1 MNSIIKRL
9 GKICLG
15 LGVMLVPVLG
25 FGQSDGLQKLGDI
38 NKKHQ
43 EELVT
48 RLSAQNEKFH
58 YVNEAFD
65 QAIQQAGEDGYGRW
79 QNMLIK
85 ANDDLNNHMR
95 KHADS
100 LQKRLDRVQKRAAG
114 DAKFG
119 PARY

>member
-48 RLSAQNEKFH
+48 RLSAQNENK
-58 YVNEAFD
+58 V
-65 QAIQQAGEDGYGRW
+65 IMIRLGSR
-79 QNMLIK
+79 
-85 ANDDLNNHMR
+85 AN
-95 KHADS
+95 KP
-100 LQKRLDRVQKRAAG
+100 VT
-114 DAKFG
+114 
-119 PARY
+119 Y